1 MNGVIFEMVHGTTT
15 NSQLAPISKH
25 LKGQVDPSVGDV
37 MFFWIKAGQLDP
49 LVT

>member
-25 LKGQVDPSVGDV
+25 LKGQVDTSVCDV
-37 MFFWIKAGQLDP
+37 MFFFGSKQVSWIL
-49 LVT
+49 